1 MCYTIYA
8 YTVECCRMVV
18 DSWVDKE
25 GVTGILLCEDIP
37 APRRKQQQEEKGFE
51 KGSGC
56 FHDILL
62 NGLSVEFFLPFVMV
76 ETR

>member
-1 MCYTIYA
+1 MMCLAIHI
-8 YTVECCRMVV
+8 YTVECYRMVV

-51 KGSGC
+51 K
-56 FHDILL
+56 
-62 NGLSVEFFLPFVMV
+62 
-76 ETR
+76 